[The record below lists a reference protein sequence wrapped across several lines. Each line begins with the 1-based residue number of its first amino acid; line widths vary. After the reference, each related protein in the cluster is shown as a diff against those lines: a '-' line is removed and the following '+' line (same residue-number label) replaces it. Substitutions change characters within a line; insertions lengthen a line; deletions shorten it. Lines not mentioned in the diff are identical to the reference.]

1 MWPDWVSNPGP
12 LALETDADEGT
23 YTNRPDWWRG
33 GGGGYGGG
41 RGLGRRL
48 RGARFSP

>member
-33 GGGGYGGG
+33 GGGVWGWEGVGQKVE
-41 RGLGRRL
+41 RCTV
-48 RGARFSP
+48 